1 MRKMCAYLYLVHN
14 IRFGIFVELK
24 EIHKLQLNVMFLIF
38 YYFNV

>member
-24 EIHKLQLNVMFLIF
+24 EIHKLNTAQCYVSYILLF
-38 YYFNV
+38 